1 MGLLEGLQRQGWI
14 DREDRET
21 SDEGAGLLQ

>member
-14 DREDRET
+14 YGEDREK